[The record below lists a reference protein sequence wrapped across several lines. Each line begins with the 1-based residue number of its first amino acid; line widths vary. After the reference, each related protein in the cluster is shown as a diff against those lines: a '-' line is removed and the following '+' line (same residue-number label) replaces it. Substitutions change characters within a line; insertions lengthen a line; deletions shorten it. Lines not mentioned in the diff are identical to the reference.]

1 MNILLYNDLNTQS
14 VKKVFDKV
22 VKQLQ
27 NNDFAGAEVK
37 KMQNTGYY
45 RAKLD
50 YENRLLFKFAKYNNQ
65 AYILLLEV
73 ILNHEYDK
81 SRFLRGAEIDENKMQ
96 ILAKPEAIPTDDF
109 TPISFIN
116 PKQAGFHLLDKVLS
130 LDDDQTS
137 ILHLPTPVIIIGSA
151 GSGKTALTL
160 EKIKQLRGNILYVT
174 LSSFLVESATNIY

>member
-1 MNILLYNDLNTQS
+1 MNDAI
-14 VKKVFDKV
+14 KVRIPIRYGR
-22 VKQLQ
+22 LS
-27 NNDFAGAEVK
+27 GASKSKIFTISDVSSYTFETPLIQPK
-37 KMQNTGYY
+37 
-45 RAKLD
+45 
-50 YENRLLFKFAKYNNQ
+50 
-65 AYILLLEV
+65 LLEKK
-73 ILNHEYDK
+73 E
-81 SRFLRGAEIDENKMQ
+81 Q

-174 LSSFLVESATNIY
+174 LSSFLVESATNFNSFSFENGHLLAYLIYFLLFK